1 MILIDNYKEWW
12 ASLNYPQKMIVSR
25 QFFMEKDAD
34 LISDDDIK
42 FAHKRYKE
50 IDAEIES
57 NRKKFPNYFNRRR
70 F

>member
-1 MILIDNYKEWW
+1 MVGKFKLSSKNDGFTTILYG
-12 ASLNYPQKMIVSR
+12 
-25 QFFMEKDAD
+25 KDAD

-50 IDAEIES
+50 IDAEIER
-57 NRKKFPNYFNRRR
+57 NRKKFPNYYSRR